1 MTSVKS
7 GMVSR
12 GKDFGSS
19 AMRVIKAPKVAVL
32 SGENVSSYNFGEV
45 WHYFEQQI
53 E

>member
-19 AMRVIKAPKVAVL
+19 TMRVIKSPKVAVL
-32 SGENVSSYNFGEV
+32 SGEIVKINRRNLALF
-45 WHYFEQQI
+45 
-53 E
+53 